1 MPIQPHPN
9 LPASLYKYASADATS
24 AILQNGTLQ
33 FGRPGTFDD
42 EFDMR
47 LNLAM
52 NIDEE
57 TVIAGALEQIW
68 ESAYG
73 PVPIPAGNKFG
84 RALLAMRFLFPNQPP
99 RAAFDAFMRQQ
110 LTDRIQRWEGDLR
123 RFCDLIA
130 QLCSRHKALCLSA
143 SATVAP
149 MWGLYAGNHEGAVLQ
164 FAPASD
170 ESFFLLARPV
180 TYVAE
185 VPVLFDNAGFIDWLS
200 GRRALDEEDSLHE
213 LFLYTKTQAWAVQ
226 EEWRI
231 VAGDG
236 WQPDAAREFVPFA
249 QADLNSVIFG
259 SRADQPFRD
268 AITALVQERYPA
280 CSLRQLVR
288 SQNTLSY
295 EVANL

>member
-9 LPASLYKYASADATS
+9 LPGSLYKYASPDAAL
-24 AILQNGTLQ
+24 AILENGTLQ
-33 FGRPGTFDD
+33 FGRPSTFDD

-57 TVIAGALEQIW
+57 TVIVGALDQIW

-84 RALLAMRFLFPNQPP
+84 RALLALRFLFPHPP
-99 RAAFDAFMRQQ
+99 ERAEFDAFMRPQ
-110 LTDRIQRWEGDLR
+110 LADRVRQWNADLK

-130 QLCSRHKALCLSA
+130 GVCSNHKVLCLSA
-143 SATVAP
+143 SATIAP

-164 FAPASD
+164 YAPTSD
-170 ESFFLLARPV
+170 DSFFLLARPV
-180 TYVAE
+180 AYVAE
-185 VPVLFDNAGFIDWLS
+185 VPVLFDNEGFIDWLS
-200 GRRALDEEDSLHE
+200 GRRALDEEESLHD
-213 LFLYTKTQAWAVQ
+213 LFVYTKTQAWATQ

-249 QADLNSVIFG
+249 AADLHSVIFG
-259 SRADQPFRD
+259 SRARMSCEMQSRRW
-268 AITALVQERYPA
+268 LVSGIRHAAFVNSSDP
-280 CSLRQLVR
+280 R
-288 SQNTLSY
+288 
-295 EVANL
+295 